1 MIDGSALPPGPRTR
15 YSNDGGR
22 TWSDNVV
29 QLRRDIGD
37 QNGFD
42 TGYLLATQRTDG
54 KIIAIYYWQTNE
66 LPQPHI
72 AYTVFDPNIA
82 TD

>member
-1 MIDGSALPPGPRTR
+1 
-15 YSNDGGR
+15 
-22 TWSDNVV
+22 V

-72 AYTVFDPNIA
+72 AYTIFDPNIV